1 MLCLSV
7 LLIKVR
13 EPFVMVRWRL
23 AFPDLVAMVIGRR
36 DLPNYLVAIYL
47 LPTFI
52 LSDNGMANKD

>member
-1 MLCLSV
+1 MFYRSV

-13 EPFVMVRWRL
+13 EPFVTVRWRL

-36 DLPNYLVAIYL
+36 DLPNYLVAIYVFATL
-47 LPTFI
+47 I